1 VRNDVLAIL
10 LVDEFVPGVIVEL
23 AADTCQTCSTEGI
36 EHTPNANSEFTDWIG
51 ARNGLERDDI
61 HLFNEELRENLTG
74 VPGTY
79 RCPIILCIE
88 RCGFHRA

>member
-1 VRNDVLAIL
+1 
-10 LVDEFVPGVIVEL
+10 
-23 AADTCQTCSTEGI
+23 
-36 EHTPNANSEFTDWIG
+36 
-51 ARNGLERDDI
+51 
-61 HLFNEELRENLTG
+61 LRENLTG